1 MIKYTKK
8 HTSDFQYVSSF
19 RQELERGHNCALHWH
34 DQIEIVYHHSG
45 RGWTADGDGRKY
57 HFVPG
62 TVVIYQPGVPHSQY
76 MTETGSD
83 YCLIIKASDPDIAF
97 SAPVDSIKKIRS
109 DYIIQELESLTALSM
124 PRSADHEILDLRISA
139 VMAALAQEWR
149 EAGSEE
155 QMGQGDW
162 YAYEARRLC
171 RQVGDFRTVNAIAA
185 SLNISVDYL
194 RHLFQSRFGCSMKSY
209 IVSQRIKRARDLL
222 RLSNMPLKNIAE
234 QCGYSNEGYFCT
246 AFKKLTG
253 MTPGEFRKP
262 NPSREPW

>member
-1 MIKYTKK
+1 
-8 HTSDFQYVSSF
+8 
-19 RQELERGHNCALHWH
+19 
-34 DQIEIVYHHSG
+34 
-45 RGWTADGDGRKY
+45 
-57 HFVPG
+57 
-62 TVVIYQPGVPHSQY
+62 
-76 MTETGSD
+76 
-83 YCLIIKASDPDIAF
+83 
-97 SAPVDSIKKIRS
+97 
-109 DYIIQELESLTALSM
+109 
-124 PRSADHEILDLRISA
+124 
-139 VMAALAQEWR
+139 
-149 EAGSEE
+149 
-155 QMGQGDW
+155 MGQGDW